1 MTLYLANP
9 GEMSRGFK
17 KFRGR
22 YVDFLTF
29 GSPDRSG
36 GKAPSYFLRISSSMK
51 EQM

>member
-9 GEMSRGFK
+9 GEMSRGFG

-29 GSPDRSG
+29 GSPNPRG
-36 GKAPSYFLRISSSMK
+36 EEAPLAFFENK
-51 EQM
+51 QFN